1 MRARASKHLEVAPD
15 DVWRVVSDPHHL
27 PRWWPKVERVE
38 GVSEDHFTQVLL
50 TEKGKPVR
58 ADQRVVAREDGRRMA
73 WEQLLAGTPF
83 ERLLESQRTEV
94 SVAAERGGTVVALEV
109 DQKLR
114 GWSKMGPFFF
124 SRAPTRQ
131 LEDALEALARV
142 CG

>member
-1 MRARASKHLEVAPD
+1 MAPD

-27 PRWWPKVERVE
+27 PRWWPNVERVE

-50 TEKGKPVR
+50 TQKGKPVR
-58 ADQRVVAREDGRRMA
+58 ADQLVVEREDGRLMA

-94 SVAAERGGTVVALEV
+94 TVAPERDGTTVALVV

-114 GWSKMGPFFF
+114 GWSKLGPLFF
-124 SRAPTRQ
+124 SRAAGRQ